1 MGLAPVLGL
10 AATPTWATRTI
21 FVPRRAYRL
30 DAVRSRSKN
39 ASRVRRRYLAVVLAL
54 VALVALA
61 APASTTAGPSTLQQ
75 QLARALRVPHIAP
88 ARSAAIAVDLTT
100 GTVLYTQNGT
110 RPLAPASNEK
120 LPLTYAALV
129 KLGPAFRFATDVLGE
144 GEQDGT
150 TWLGPLILKGSGDP
164 TLSTA
169 DLRVLAAKVR
179 AAGIRRVTG
188 GIIGDESWFDS
199 RRTVAGWK
207 PSFYIGESPPL
218 SALVVDRA
226 RVGAYVTRSPAL
238 AATTAFRSA
247 LRAAGVAVDGAVRLG
262 QADDYSVL
270 VGEVLSAPLASIVR
284 FMDRES
290 DNFAAELLLKQLG
303 AVELEHGTSPAG
315 AAVVMQTLA
324 AAGVPTAG
332 VRIVDGSGLSTLDR
346 LTVESL
352 AGLLKVAWADPVVR
366 PVLLAAL
373 PVAGVNGTLER
384 RLRRPPARGRVLAK
398 TGTTREASA
407 LSGYVNKRFAFAV
420 LQNGHPVSYWWARVA
435 QDRFAQVLA
444 GQ

>member
-1 MGLAPVLGL
+1 M
-10 AATPTWATRTI
+10 
-21 FVPRRAYRL
+21 
-30 DAVRSRSKN
+30 RSRSKN
-39 ASRVRRRYLAVVLAL
+39 AFRVRRRYLAAVLAF
-54 VALVALA
+54 VALA
-61 APASTTAGPSTLQQ
+61 APASTSAVASRETTLQQ
-75 QLARALRVPHIAP
+75 RLARALRVPHVAP
-88 ARSAAIAVDLTT
+88 ARSAAIALDLTS
-100 GTVLYTQNGT
+100 GTVLYTQNSM
-110 RPLAPASNEK
+110 RSLAPASNEK

-129 KLGPAFRFATDVLGE
+129 KLGPTFRFATDVLGA

-150 TWLGPLILKGSGDP
+150 TWLGSLVLKGNGDP
-164 TLSTA
+164 TLTSG

-188 GIIGDESWFDS
+188 GVVGDESWFDA

-207 PSFYIGESPPL
+207 PSFYISESPPL

-226 RVGAYVTRSPAL
+226 RVGGYVTRSPAL
-238 AATTAFRSA
+238 AAATIFRDA
-247 LRAAGVAVDGAVRLG
+247 LRAAGVTVEGPARLG
-262 QADDYSVL
+262 RADEYSVL
-270 VGEVLSAPLASIVR
+270 IGEVLSAPLASIIR
-284 FMDRES
+284 FMDHES
-290 DNFAAELLLKQLG
+290 DNFTAELLLKQLG
-303 AVELEHGTSPAG
+303 AAELERGTSPAG

-332 VRIVDGSGLSTLDR
+332 VRIVDGSGLSQLDR
-346 LTVESL
+346 LTADSL
-352 AGLLKVAWADPVVR
+352 AGLLKVAWADPVIK

-398 TGTTREASA
+398 TGTTRDASA

-420 LQNGHPVSYWWARVA
+420 LQNGNPVSYWWARVA

-444 GQ
+444 SQ

>member
-1 MGLAPVLGL
+1 M
-10 AATPTWATRTI
+10 
-21 FVPRRAYRL
+21 
-30 DAVRSRSKN
+30 RSGSKN
-39 ASRVRRRYLAVVLAL
+39 ASRVRRRYLAAVLAF
-54 VALVALA
+54 VALA
-61 APASTTAGPSTLQQ
+61 APASTSAVASRETTLQQ
-75 QLARALRVPHIAP
+75 RLARALRVPHIAP
-88 ARSAAIAVDLTT
+88 ARSAAIALDLTS
-100 GTVLYTQNGT
+100 GTVVYTQNST
-110 RPLAPASNEK
+110 RSLAPASNEK

-129 KLGPAFRFATDVLGE
+129 KLGPTFRFATDVLGD

-150 TWLGPLILKGSGDP
+150 TWVGSLILKGNGDP
-164 TLSTA
+164 TLTSG

-188 GIIGDESWFDS
+188 GIVGDESWFDS

-207 PSFYIGESPPL
+207 PSFYISESPPL

-226 RVGAYVTRSPAL
+226 RVGGYITRSPAL
-238 AATTAFRSA
+238 AAATTFRDA
-247 LRAAGVAVDGAVRLG
+247 LRAAGVTVEGPVRLG
-262 QADDYSVL
+262 RADEYSVL
-270 VGEVLSAPLASIVR
+270 IGEVLSTQLASIIR

-290 DNFAAELLLKQLG
+290 DNFTAELLLKQLG
-303 AVELEHGTSPAG
+303 AAELERGTSPAG

-324 AAGVPTAG
+324 TAGVPTAG
-332 VRIVDGSGLSTLDR
+332 VRIVDGSGLSQLDR
-346 LTVESL
+346 LTADSL
-352 AGLLKVAWADPVVR
+352 AGLLKVAWADPIIR

-398 TGTTREASA
+398 TGTTRDASA
-407 LSGYVNKRFAFAV
+407 LSGYVNKRFAFAL
-420 LQNGHPVSYWWARVA
+420 LQNGNPVSYWWARVA

>member
-1 MGLAPVLGL
+1 MFL
-10 AATPTWATRTI
+10 T
-21 FVPRRAYRL
+21 
-30 DAVRSRSKN
+30 
-39 ASRVRRRYLAVVLAL
+39 
-54 VALVALA
+54 LA
-61 APASTTAGPSTLQQ
+61 APAATSAEPSHEATLQER
-75 QLARALRVPHIAP
+75 LARALRVPHVAP
-88 ARSAAIAVDLTT
+88 ARSAAIAVDLAT
-100 GTVLYTQNGT
+100 GTVLYTQNST

-129 KLGPAFRFATDVLGE
+129 RLGPTFRFATDVLGL
-144 GEQDGT
+144 GELDGT
-150 TWLGPLILKGSGDP
+150 TWTGPLILRGNGDP

-169 DLRVLAAKVR
+169 DLRVLAARVR

-188 GIIGDESWFDS
+188 GLIGDETWFDA

-207 PSFYIGESPPL
+207 RGFYITESPPL

-226 RVGAYVTRSPAL
+226 RVGSFITRSPAL
-238 AATTAFRSA
+238 AATTAFRDA
-247 LRAAGVAVDGAVRLG
+247 LRTAGVTVEGPVRLG
-262 QADDYSVL
+262 QADEYSVAIA
-270 VGEVLSAPLASIVR
+270 EVLSAPLASIIR

-290 DNFAAELLLKQLG
+290 DNFTAELLLKQLG
-303 AVELEHGTSPAG
+303 ATELDRGTSAAG

-324 AAGVPTAG
+324 SAGVPTAG

-346 LTVESL
+346 LTVDSL
-352 AGLLKVAWADPVVR
+352 AGLLKVAWSDPVIR

-384 RLRRPPARGRVLAK
+384 RLRKPPARGRVLAK

-407 LSGYVNKRFAFAV
+407 LSGYVRKRFAFAV
-420 LQNGHPVSYWWARVA
+420 LQNGYPLSYWWARVA